1 MYSNHLNDS
10 KHEQFDV
17 HILQFE
23 KYLNKSHVKNLSMYG
38 LKYNY
43 KNLIEKNGLDFC
55 SIISLSIMQVD
66 VRMCMITKIVL
77 SFSTHLYI
85 LVLHIT

>member
-1 MYSNHLNDS
+1 
-10 KHEQFDV
+10 
-17 HILQFE
+17 
-23 KYLNKSHVKNLSMYG
+23 MYG

>member
-17 HILQFE
+17 HIRQFE
-23 KYLNKSHVKNLSMYG
+23 KYLNKSHAKNLSMD
-38 LKYNY
+38 LSIIRRILSKR
-43 KNLIEKNGLDFC
+43 NGLDFC